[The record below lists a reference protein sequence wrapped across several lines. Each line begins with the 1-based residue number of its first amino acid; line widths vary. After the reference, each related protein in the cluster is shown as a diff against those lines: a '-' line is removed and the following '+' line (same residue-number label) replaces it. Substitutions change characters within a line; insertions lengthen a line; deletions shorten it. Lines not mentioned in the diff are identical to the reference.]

1 MDGDNEDTRLL
12 RALVARRGK
21 DWVEETLRQIA
32 PRKRGSPK
40 GTKKPRY
47 LDIDRV
53 LMLKAEK
60 LWHSR
65 LYTKRISTHR
75 ALQLTVEKYWP
86 GYLSKCIKN
95 PDGSSRRRGGAS
107 KKAAVRRLW
116 ARFKK
121 EPFVLDDITE
131 KPWHD
136 FSEK

>member
-53 LMLKAEK
+53 LMLKAE
-60 LWHSR
+60 SFG
-65 LYTKRISTHR
+65 IAASTPN
-75 ALQLTVEKYWP
+75 AYPLTVHYSSP
-86 GYLSKCIKN
+86 SKSI
-95 PDGSSRRRGGAS
+95 GRA
-107 KKAAVRRLW
+107 
-116 ARFKK
+116 
-121 EPFVLDDITE
+121 T
-131 KPWHD
+131 
-136 FSEK
+136 